1 MISILLRLAV
11 IALLVYAGV
20 ALWYGRVEDRL
31 QRQEPVKQ
39 EERAATPVQEEKQPA
54 PAGDDY
60 QIILTRNIFKAALE
74 SGGRPGGSSQADV
87 EDLAETK
94 LQLGVAWYGDR

>member
-54 PAGDDY
+54 PAGNDY
-60 QIILTRNIFKAALE
+60 QIILTRNIFKAALLNQE
-74 SGGRPGGSSQADV
+74 VDRVDH
-87 EDLAETK
+87 LK
-94 LQLGVAWYGDR
+94 LMWKIWRKPNCAWCCLVR

>member
-39 EERAATPVQEEKQPA
+39 EERVANSGARREAACAGRKRLPDYFNQEYFQ
-54 PAGDDY
+54 
-60 QIILTRNIFKAALE
+60 
-74 SGGRPGGSSQADV
+74 GGS
-87 EDLAETK
+87 
-94 LQLGVAWYGDR
+94 